1 MIHDDSS
8 GCTRAWTH
16 SQLQELQG
24 LLEEYVSHSPK
35 SKKADEGNRK
45 RFRITVDLL
54 VSDNR
59 RRDPDGAIN
68 TIMDCLVAAVR
79 RLGEGD
85 RRSGGASKKSP
96 QRKRGGNN
104 SNKGN

>member
-1 MIHDDSS
+1 MIRDDSS
-8 GCTRAWTH
+8 SNPGAWTH

-35 SKKADEGNRK
+35 GKKTDDINRK

-68 TIMDCLVAAVR
+68 TIMDCLVTAIR
-79 RLGEGD
+79 RLSEGD
-85 RRSGGASKKSP
+85 RRGSGASFLDL
-96 QRKRGGNN
+96 
-104 SNKGN
+104 

>member
-68 TIMDCLVAAVR
+68 TIMDCLVSTNKFGLHSLPSMQLVQH
-79 RLGEGD
+79 
-85 RRSGGASKKSP
+85 ASM
-96 QRKRGGNN
+96 G
-104 SNKGN
+104 KGMIH